1 MSVAGTAQ
9 ALNKLGDTR
18 KPEIDTGRPTQYK
31 TEDHM
36 QINQERIEKAII
48 EEAVNNILD
57 EDKFAERIS
66 NAVSARINALFKD
79 KADAQIDAAIND
91 AIRNGFDREY
101 CRVTSWGEKEGA
113 PTTIRKE
120 LDKLVGDYWNAKVD
134 KNGKVVTNGYDK
146 SVTRAEWVM
155 SKIVADDFN
164 SQMKQHV
171 VNVAGGLKDNLRRS
185 LHETV
190 NELLSEV
197 FKVKSLDDATL
208 QRTGDACI
216 QPKAQ

>member
-18 KPEIDTGRPTQYK
+18 KPEVDAGRPTQYE

-48 EEAVNNILD
+48 EEAVNNILH
-57 EDKFAERIS
+57 EDKFAEMIS
-66 NAVSARINALFKD
+66 NAVNTKINALFKD
-79 KADAQIDAAIND
+79 RADAQIGAAIND
-91 AIRNGFDREY
+91 AIRSGFDREY

-120 LDKLVGDYWNAKVD
+120 LDKLIGDYWNARVD
-134 KNGKVVTNGYDK
+134 KNGKAVTSYGE
-146 SVTRAEWVM
+146 SITRAEWVM

-171 VNVAGGLKDNLRRS
+171 VNVAGGLKDSLRRS

-190 NELLSEV
+190 NGLLSEV
-197 FKVKSLDDATL
+197 FKVNSQDDATL
-208 QRTGDACI
+208 KRTGDACV
-216 QPKAQ
+216 QPKAK